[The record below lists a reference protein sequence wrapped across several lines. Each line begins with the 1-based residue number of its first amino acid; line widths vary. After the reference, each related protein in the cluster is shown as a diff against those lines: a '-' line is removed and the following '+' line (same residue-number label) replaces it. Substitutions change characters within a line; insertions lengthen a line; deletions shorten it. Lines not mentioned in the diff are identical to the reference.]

1 MKKKGSKL
9 LGLVYLYLS
18 KLFKKASKKIRTN
31 IQKPGFF
38 PWFTKGFE
46 VFFALE
52 LLLHITTPKVITE
65 LGSGRSTHTISY
77 FSSSKK
83 TTFISIEQNYFFHLR
98 NKISFKFG
106 YLNTKHLFYVSI
118 VNDWF
123 DLKKINKIPNIKK
136 TELLFLDAPGG
147 AGNKRGRRDS
157 LVALKF
163 ADELYDLQVLVVDDY
178 HRKEIKNSTDDI
190 LQTRKNESTKFI
202 INYAEVNQL
211 LIVFFNKEQAEKF
224 EKLSNELCFDD
235 ISLAKYK

>member
-1 MKKKGSKL
+1 MKKKVIK
-9 LGLVYLYLS
+9 VIY
-18 KLFKKASKKIRTN
+18 KKVSKKITT
-31 IQKPGFF
+31 ILQKLGFL

-52 LLLHITTPKVITE
+52 LLLHITMPKVITE

-77 FSSSKK
+77 FASSKQ
-83 TTFISIEQNYFFHLR
+83 TTFISIEQNYFFHLK

-106 YLNTKHLFYVSI
+106 YLNTKHLFHASI

-147 AGNKRGRRDS
+147 AGNKGGRRDS

-163 ADELYDLQVLVVDDY
+163 VDELHDLQVLVVDDY
-178 HRKEIKNSTDDI
+178 HREEVKNSTDDI
-190 LQTRKNESTKFI
+190 LLTRKDETHKFLI
-202 INYAEVNQL
+202 KYTEVNQL

-224 EKLSNELCFDD
+224 EKLSNELCFGD
-235 ISLAKYK
+235 ISLSNYEWNKKYL